1 MADPR
6 NAGRAIPLTGMRAAI
21 AAAAG
26 VAAARAATQPNTW
39 WDEGPTQPPVPS
51 QLPAAPLQARKFFN
65 PGTGDEMSEWE
76 YEQWMQEE
84 EEAKTADKSA
94 ARDREARR
102 DEMQYKTA
110 FKTAF
115 ELGMKAGRMQRS
127 EPAPCSACERR
138 KERNRIAAQAS
149 RLEKKRQERTL
160 AGIKEDAPRFVR
172 PRVTGGV
179 PPSLPPPPSVPV
191 GGIKIES
198 DSEEDEVEQPP
209 F

>member
-1 MADPR
+1 M
-6 NAGRAIPLTGMRAAI
+6 PLSGMRAAI

-26 VAAARAATQPNTW
+26 VAAARSLAQPTTW
-39 WDEGPTQPPVPS
+39 WDEGPSTAAQPPQP
-51 QLPAAPLQARKFFN
+51 PALPLQARKFFN
-65 PGTGDEMSEWE
+65 PVTGDEMSEWE

-84 EEAKTADKSA
+84 EESKTADKIT

-115 ELGMKAGRMQRS
+115 ELGMKAGRMQRN

-179 PPSLPPPPSVPV
+179 PPPPPPPPPGVPV
-191 GGIKIES
+191 GGIKIDS
-198 DSEEDEVEQPP
+198 DSEEEEVEQPP